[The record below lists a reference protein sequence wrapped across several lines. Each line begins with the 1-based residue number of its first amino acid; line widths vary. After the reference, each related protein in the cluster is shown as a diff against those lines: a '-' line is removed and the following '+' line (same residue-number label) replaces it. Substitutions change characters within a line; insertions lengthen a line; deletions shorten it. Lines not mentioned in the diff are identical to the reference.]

1 MRSSSSNILSFRTPQ
16 PEAQAPPILGD
27 CADSSRE
34 DNLSQAD
41 EITQDAPGGE
51 SADSKHR

>member
-41 EITQDAPGGE
+41 EITQDAPGDE